1 MKLPHR
7 RQFLQ
12 LAAGT
17 AALPVVPRLARAEAY
32 PMRPITMVV
41 PFPAGGSTDIIARI
55 LAERMRASLGASVII
70 ENVSGAA
77 GSIGVG
83 RVARA
88 SPDGYTLIVGHW
100 GTLVANGAIYA
111 LPYDVLKDFE
121 PISLVTT
128 MPYIVV
134 ARPTMPAKDLSGFIA
149 WLKDNPNRATQG
161 TSGVG
166 SPPHIFGA
174 MFQALSGTRYQFVP
188 YRGAAPAL
196 QDLVAGQLD
205 FIVADAG
212 TSLEQVRAG
221 TVKALAVTA
230 NSRLTIAPNIP
241 TVDEAGLPGL
251 YASLWLG
258 LWAPARTPKDVIA
271 RLNGVVVDA
280 LGDPSVRSRLADL
293 GQEPFPRKQ
302 LTPEALGVFQKAE
315 IDKWWPIIKAANI
328 KSE

>member
-1 MKLPHR
+1 MSFLELLKQKKIETLARDADPWLIPLERLRGQIGHDGLEKIQTQRVLDLLEVPQSSR
-7 RQFLQ
+7 R
-12 LAAGT
+12 AGT
-17 AALPVVPRLARAEAY
+17 YRRLTKVMTQLGWSAVPN
-32 PMRPITMVV
+32 
-41 PFPAGGSTDIIARI
+41 S
-55 LAERMRASLGASVII
+55 
-70 ENVSGAA
+70 
-77 GSIGVG
+77 
-83 RVARA
+83 
-88 SPDGYTLIVGHW
+88 
-100 GTLVANGAIYA
+100 
-111 LPYDVLKDFE
+111 
-121 PISLVTT
+121 
-128 MPYIVV
+128 
-134 ARPTMPAKDLSGFIA
+134 
-149 WLKDNPNRATQG
+149 ATQG

-221 TVKALAVTA
+221 AVKALAVTA
-230 NSRLTIAPNIP
+230 KSRLTVAPNIP

-271 RLNGVVVDA
+271 RLNGVVADA

-293 GQEPFPRKQ
+293 GQEPFPRQQ
-302 LTPEALGVFQKAE
+302 LTPEALRAFQKAE

-328 KSE
+328 RGE

>member
-7 RQFLQ
+7 RQFLH
-12 LAAGT
+12 LAAGS
-17 AALPVVPRLARAEAY
+17 AALPVVSCIAWAEAY
-32 PMRPITMVV
+32 PTRPITMVV
-41 PFPAGGSTDIIARI
+41 PFPAGGGTDIVARI
-55 LAERMRASLGASVII
+55 LGERIRASLGASVII

-100 GTLVANGAIYA
+100 GTLVANGAIYS

-121 PISLVTT
+121 PISLVAT

-134 ARPTMPAKDLSGFIA
+134 ARTTVPAKDLSSFIS
-149 WLKDNPNRATQG
+149 WLKDNPNSATQG

-174 MFQALSGTRYQFVP
+174 MFQAVSGTRYQFVP

-230 NSRLTIAPNIP
+230 KSRLRTAPNIP

-251 YASLWLG
+251 YASLWMG
-258 LWAPARTPKDVIA
+258 LWAPARTPKDVID

-293 GQEPFPRKQ
+293 GQEPFPRQQ
-302 LTPEALGVFQKAE
+302 LTPGALGAFQKAE

-328 KSE
+328 KGE